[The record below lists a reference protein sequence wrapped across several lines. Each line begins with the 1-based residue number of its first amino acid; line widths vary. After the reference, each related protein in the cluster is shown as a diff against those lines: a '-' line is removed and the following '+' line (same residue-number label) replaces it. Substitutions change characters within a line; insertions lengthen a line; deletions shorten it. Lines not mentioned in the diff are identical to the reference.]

1 MTSENE
7 ESISATEERRYPCTV
22 GNVACERDSQYSYFR
37 GSRFPV
43 DKRICVKTWV
53 TRSIEEYA
61 KFDEDAFISDVCYQI
76 PRNVPR
82 RRVFNKYRWYEFEN
96 AYIVIGQ
103 NIKAKPPTRSFRDV
117 FWDPCIRG
125 YRLKIEKEYYHD
137 YSRQRVARMSKR
149 IRLFTKGM
157 IFGSPS
163 SDMLHIK

>member
-1 MTSENE
+1 MKLKAVSYYCSWPRKMNKAFF
-7 ESISATEERRYPCTV
+7 STEERRYPCTV

-96 AYIVIGQ
+96 AYIVIGHGS
-103 NIKAKPPTRSFRDV
+103 KAKPPTRSFRRV
-117 FWDPCIRG
+117 FRDPRIRG
-125 YRLKIEKEYYHD
+125 YRLKTQRERVLSQIIHD
-137 YSRQRVARMSKR
+137 NE
-149 IRLFTKGM
+149 
-157 IFGSPS
+157 
-163 SDMLHIK
+163 